1 MSEVYRCLLFT
12 IYSIDNS
19 LRVRHYEIMNRVSMV
34 IEYERFKPK
43 ELEPEDYHAPSRS
56 NNVQRDDEPNL
67 KVLYPQ

>member
-1 MSEVYRCLLFT
+1 
-12 IYSIDNS
+12 
-19 LRVRHYEIMNRVSMV
+19 MNRVSMV